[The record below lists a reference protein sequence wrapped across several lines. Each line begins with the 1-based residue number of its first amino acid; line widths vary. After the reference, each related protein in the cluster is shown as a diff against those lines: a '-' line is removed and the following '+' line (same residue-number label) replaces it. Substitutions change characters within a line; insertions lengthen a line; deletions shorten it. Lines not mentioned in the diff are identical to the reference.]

1 MSSGKKFKIVF
12 NAPVVLGFSAIC
24 CIALLLSRLTLGV
37 SDKLIFSVYRSSLAD
52 ILTYFRFI
60 GHIFGHAN
68 LEHLVGNLTMI
79 LVLGPMLE
87 EKYGSKDLIFV
98 IVATAIVTGLV
109 NFIFF
114 SNVALMGASGVVFA
128 FILLSS
134 MTGFRS
140 REIPM
145 TFIIVAVVYLGGQI
159 YDGLFVKDNVSQ
171 LTHIVGGLVGSVLG
185 YIGADK

>member
-1 MSSGKKFKIVF
+1 
-12 NAPVVLGFSAIC
+12 
-24 CIALLLSRLTLGV
+24 
-37 SDKLIFSVYRSSLAD
+37 
-52 ILTYFRFI
+52 
-60 GHIFGHAN
+60 
-68 LEHLVGNLTMI
+68 
-79 LVLGPMLE
+79 
-87 EKYGSKDLIFV
+87 
-98 IVATAIVTGLV
+98 
-109 NFIFF
+109 
-114 SNVALMGASGVVFA
+114 MGASGVVFA

-171 LTHIVGGLVGSVLG
+171 LTHIVGGLVGSILG